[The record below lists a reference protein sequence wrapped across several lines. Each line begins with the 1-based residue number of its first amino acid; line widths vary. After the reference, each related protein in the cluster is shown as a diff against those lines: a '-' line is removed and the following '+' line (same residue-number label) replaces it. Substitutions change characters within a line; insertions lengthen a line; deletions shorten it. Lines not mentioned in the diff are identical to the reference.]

1 MSMSSAEPI
10 SMLDA
15 VPGLHVTKYT
25 YYDCMVKKNVKGSHI
40 RCKKS
45 AGQWN
50 GNSCLRRVAARKWL
64 RRTERPLAKLL
75 DFGDLTIHFISV
87 FVKAEAQ

>member
-45 AGQWN
+45 AGQ
-50 GNSCLRRVAARKWL
+50 
-64 RRTERPLAKLL
+64 
-75 DFGDLTIHFISV
+75 
-87 FVKAEAQ
+87 